1 MVPRVP
7 AFCCD
12 EKLSDFPGTMDKKPN
27 EELEAAPA
35 PAPRKDDSIAVELVR
50 ARKVLG
56 WTQNELHQRTGIS
69 RDTIKQYE
77 TGRHLPGARELRLL
91 STALGISPNR
101 LLLGADEFQL
111 EPSLLQGLMSDQGA
125 DEVKKTMRFMLLYG
139 MLTPAERNAVL
150 TLIEPILTGRQG
162 GEKGIRKAFAGLD
175 VLSEYAAPAITG
187 MTETMAESFDRK
199 TVAKM
204 NREIRDAAKDAK

>member
-12 EKLSDFPGTMDKKPN
+12 EKLSDFLGTMDKKLN
-27 EELEAAPA
+27 EELAASPA
-35 PAPRKDDSIAVELVR
+35 PAPRKDDSIAIELVR

-77 TGRHLPGARELRLL
+77 TGRHLPGAREIRLL
-91 STALGISPNR
+91 SAALGISPNR

-111 EPSLLQGLMSDQGA
+111 APSLLQGLMDDASGDDLKIA
-125 DEVKKTMRFMLLYG
+125 YRFVILNG
-139 MLTPAERNAVL
+139 MLTPIERNAVL
-150 TLIEPILTGRQG
+150 TLIESILTGRQG
-162 GEKGIRKAFAGLD
+162 GDKGIR
-175 VLSEYAAPAITG
+175 
-187 MTETMAESFDRK
+187 ESFAAIDEVSALMTTLWAPVKEAMRK
-199 TVAKM
+199 RGQEGTLSDLMGHINKAK
-204 NREIRDAAKDAK
+204 